1 MDVVVGCRRVKIMVM
16 VMMFQ
21 AKRSEPSRDHG
32 VKATSR
38 SIEAAFGVGP
48 VRPGRS
54 GQEQH
59 TLLRKYD

>member
-1 MDVVVGCRRVKIMVM
+1 MNVVVGCRVKIMVM
-16 VMMFQ
+16 VMMFR

-32 VKATSR
+32 VNAMSR
-38 SIEAAFGVGP
+38 SIEAAFGVDL